1 MTDEEEIVGDEVVEL
16 EEEFDFADDLD
27 LGDELDSKEM
37 ELKLSTGGF
46 EE

>member
-1 MTDEEEIVGDEVVEL
+1 MTEEELADDEVVET

-27 LGDELDSKEM
+27 LVDELDEKEVD
-37 ELKLSTGGF
+37 LKLSMGGF

>member
-1 MTDEEEIVGDEVVEL
+1 MTEEELVDDEVVEM

-27 LGDELDSKEM
+27 LGDELDEKEVD
-37 ELKLSTGGF
+37 LKLSVGGF